1 MVSFNLKDFLE
12 DIFKVEALRDSDGI
26 YHYLIQEKNDSV
38 NIGVT
43 DKISDTDLANKIVL
57 EFDRSNSISITY
69 YNDNNKLIDIEVMEI
84 QDAKYIVDYSALGSE
99 ETIQLYSADM
109 TGRYV
114 ELSLKPHL
122 KLSLRVKY

>member
-84 QDAKYIVDYSALGSE
+84 QDGKYIVDYSALGSE

>member
-1 MVSFNLKDFLE
+1 MVRFNLKDFLE

-84 QDAKYIVDYSALGSE
+84 QDGKYIVDYSALGSE

>member
-1 MVSFNLKDFLE
+1 MVRFNLKDFLE
-12 DIFKVEALRDSDGI
+12 DIFKIEALRDQDGI
-26 YHYLIQEKNDSV
+26 YHYLLLEKNDSV
-38 NIGVT
+38 QIGIT
-43 DKISDTDLANKIVL
+43 DKISVDDLANKMVL

-84 QDAKYIVDYSALGSE
+84 HDGKYIVDYSSLGSE
-99 ETIQLYSADM
+99 ETIQLYSTDM

-122 KLSLRVKY
+122 KLSFKVKY